1 MLRRLRKG
9 MVAEADFDVNKVY
22 PEFFEDN
29 HGKDIHPLSGQEP
42 KRRFVTYPESGKM
55 WQDIFLLL
63 FLKYFLRGAM
73 TFGRTAKPP
82 NEI

>member
-22 PEFFEDN
+22 PELFEDN

-42 KRRFVTYPESGKM
+42 KRRFVPSKWER
-55 WQDIFLLL
+55 
-63 FLKYFLRGAM
+63 LKV
-73 TFGRTAKPP
+73 
-82 NEI
+82 